1 MFWSNDW
8 RLQDREDE
16 RILSVLFVAIF
27 AVFLSRKNKIFAML
41 PVLFSLPYLF
51 ADFYTEQ
58 EHVDGLIVFLI

>member
-1 MFWSNDW
+1 MTGDYRADKMRDPFCFICCHLRRVS
-8 RLQDREDE
+8 
-16 RILSVLFVAIF
+16 F
-27 AVFLSRKNKIFAML
+27 AQKQNLRRVL